1 MWQTKYA
8 VVEHFPDGNS
18 SEIMLFPTEQQAR
31 NYADQYNRYLCEDE
45 LPLTIKKVQT
55 MTVPY
60 GQTIEF

>member
-18 SEIMLFPTEQQAR
+18 SKIMLFPTEKQAQD
-31 NYADQYNRYLCEDE
+31 YADKCNYYLCDDE

-55 MTVPY
+55 ITL
-60 GQTIEF
+60 QRRKLK